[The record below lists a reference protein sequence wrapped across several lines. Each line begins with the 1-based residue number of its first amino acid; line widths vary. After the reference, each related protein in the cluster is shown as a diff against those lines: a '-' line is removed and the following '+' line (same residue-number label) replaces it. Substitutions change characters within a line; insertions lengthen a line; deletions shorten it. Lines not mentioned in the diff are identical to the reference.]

1 MKATNFAASG
11 NRSGV
16 APAMMGVDTSAV
28 ETTLRELVGLNHV
41 ADRLSLKKFKVRSI
55 MSGNY
60 LSRVRGRGMEFD
72 EVRLYMPGDDV
83 RSLDW
88 RVTART
94 GKVHTKLYREE
105 RERPIFL
112 SVDYRSSMFFATRG
126 VFKSV
131 MAAKLAALIAWSGN
145 HHADRV
151 GGQVFTDDET
161 LEFKPRRG
169 KQGLLHLLKHLAD
182 LSSRL
187 RLEQGSGEG
196 VSARGGDATGS
207 VEETFG
213 RALERLSR
221 HGHPGNLIFILS
233 DFRGLTAETEL
244 LLVRLARHCDVVPI
258 LIYDQLEYSLPR
270 GGLYRFSNGA
280 ERMTVDLSDSR
291 YHRQYREKFEE
302 RRTRLK
308 RLGTKQRIK
317 ILECCTHEEPLDV
330 LACLAGSKAL

>member
-1 MKATNFAASG
+1 
-11 NRSGV
+11 
-16 APAMMGVDTSAV
+16 MMGPDTSAV

-41 ADRLSLKKFKVRSI
+41 ADRGSLRNFKVRSI
-55 MSGNY
+55 MSGSY

-112 SVDYRSSMFFATRG
+112 SVDYRSTMFFATRG

-131 MAAKLAALIAWSGN
+131 MAAKLAALIAWGGN

-151 GGQVFTDDET
+151 GGQVFTDHET

-187 RLEQGSGEG
+187 RLEQGLGER
-196 VSARGGDATGS
+196 VPTSVGG

-233 DFRGLTAETEL
+233 DFRGLTAGTEW
-244 LLVRLARHCDVVPI
+244 LLVRLARHCDVVPV
-258 LIYDQLEYSLPR
+258 LIYDRLERSLPK

-280 ERMTVDLSDSR
+280 ERMTVDLSDSG

-330 LACLAGSKAL
+330 LARLAGRKAL

>member
-1 MKATNFAASG
+1 VKGTNFSTSG
-11 NRSGV
+11 NRSG
-16 APAMMGVDTSAV
+16 ATLAMMGLDTSAV
-28 ETTLRELVGLNHV
+28 ETTLRELVGLNRV
-41 ADRLSLKKFKVRSI
+41 ADRRSLRNFKVRSI
-55 MSGNY
+55 MSGSY

-112 SVDYRSSMFFATRG
+112 SVDYRSTMFFATRG

-151 GGQVFTDDET
+151 GGQVFTDHET

-187 RLEQGSGEG
+187 RLEQ
-196 VSARGGDATGS
+196 VPARVGDATGG

-213 RALERLSR
+213 RELERLSR

-233 DFRGLTAETEL
+233 DFRGLTAETEWL
-244 LLVRLARHCDVVPI
+244 LIRLARHCDVVPV
-258 LIYDQLEYSLPR
+258 LIYDRLECSLPK

-280 ERMTVDLSDSR
+280 ERMTVDLSDSV

-302 RRTRLK
+302 RRTRLQ

-317 ILECCTHEEPLDV
+317 ILECCTQEEPLDV
-330 LACLAGSKAL
+330 LARLAGSKAL